1 MLRVISNLAS
11 NHFEELKALVSGADE
26 LYIVSPFLMESFDV
40 FFDEIVSKSTV
51 KRITLITTL
60 KDNDPDLFRKA
71 DSLHS
76 FAVGCKVNKIDSRV
90 HVDNK
95 LHGKIYIARSGGK
108 PIKGIIT
115 SANFTSRGLSHNHE
129 WGVEIDDSDT
139 VAGVIDEV
147 VSASSPALSESEL
160 GAVITRIDDYSARAG
175 VPKSVTVN
183 LEVTSLIRK
192 KVDTIGRNL
201 RYFIKPV
208 GHSDEPFDANRIL
221 APDFEEMHFAK
232 RPNSVRMGD
241 ILICYAVGTTKLLG
255 YFEVTS
261 EPYIWDS
268 TSRWRWEVESKNL
281 CPNYSNSW
289 SRFENT
295 ISSILTSYDK
305 NHPVTFVGG
314 TTLGAL
320 QYGQDK
326 IQLTEEFAQ
335 HVIALI
341 ENSAQM
347 LSR

>member
-1 MLRVISNLAS
+1 MMRVISNQSS
-11 NHFEELKALVSGADE
+11 NHFEQLKTLMSGADE
-26 LYIVSPFLMESFDV
+26 LYIISPFLMESFDV

-51 KRITLITTL
+51 RRITLITTL

-76 FAVGCKVNKIDSRV
+76 FAVGCKVHQIDSRV

-129 WGVEIDDSDT
+129 WGVEIDDSET
-139 VAGVIDEV
+139 LAGVIDDV
-147 VSASSPALSESEL
+147 VSASSEALTESEL
-160 GAVITRIDDYSARAG
+160 GAVIARIDDYVTHTG
-175 VPKSVTVN
+175 VPKAASVK
-183 LEVTSLIRK
+183 LEVTSLLRK
-192 KVDTIGRNL
+192 KVAIIPRNV

-208 GHSDEPFDANRIL
+208 GHSKESFDINRIL
-221 APDFEEMHFAK
+221 SVNFEKMHFAR
-232 RPNSVRMGD
+232 RPNSVRVGD
-241 ILICYAVGTTKLLG
+241 ILICYAVGKTKLLG
-255 YFEVTS
+255 FFEVTS
-261 EPYIWDS
+261 EPYIWDH
-268 TSRWRWEVESKNL
+268 TSRWKWEVEAKNL
-281 CPNYSNSW
+281 CPDYSNSW

-295 ISSILTSYDK
+295 ISSILTSYDMVR
-305 NHPVTFVGG
+305 PVTSIGG

-320 QYGQDK
+320 QFGQDK

-335 HVIALI
+335 HVIEII
-341 ENSAQM
+341 EKSAQL